1 MFDRN
6 VCDEGI
12 ARSKGLSAGQSCR
25 VVMERR

>member
-1 MFDRN
+1 MFDRS

-25 VVMERR
+25 VMERR